1 MEYITLDIVENQYPK
16 TLNPNLIP
24 YNSVAKNTFDFT
36 GIYPDINKVEFTINS
51 INDIIPV
58 EETTFQFILAIKK
71 YKDDAPESIKYFTSP
86 SFFTKLEDSLFE
98 ANPYFVNSSFG
109 KYFYYDFSQKPTRQ
123 FTAQAQYIVEITLE
137 ETLSLF
143 KQPTDLNKKSLKR
156 LENETG
162 VNFKKNIYYNYK
174 DNSIDYEALVRY
186 INWVVSSETLP
197 EIIESN
203 GVLTPDLLCE
213 FDYGVLDS
221 NGNFIT
227 KAQYDLETKMAD
239 LQDELIGVDSDI
251 AKVEYAIQNPDKAN
265 LDLASLAIGAGA
277 SGLAAAGLGIAGSAL
292 AGAGALITT
301 TTTLGLTGGIGTAL
315 GIAATTTT
323 AATGLGT
330 AVSILGA
337 LGGPIGIAAALV
349 VGGLFAFFSSSKSK
363 NEQQKKINEFV
374 QNLKG
379 ELVKLKAKKAEIEV
393 KLQNLKKDMTIV
405 GSSEVNLS
413 GANKIDLT
421 K

>member
-16 TLNPNLIP
+16 TLNANLIP

-71 YKDDAPESIKYFTSP
+71 YKDDASETIKYFTSP
-86 SFFTKLEDSLFE
+86 TFFTKLEDSLFE
-98 ANPYFVNSSFG
+98 ANPYFVNSTFG

-123 FTAQAQYIVEITLE
+123 FTIQAQYIVEITLE
-137 ETLSLF
+137 ETLALF
-143 KQPTDLNKKSLKR
+143 KQPSDPNKKSLKR
-156 LENETG
+156 LENEAG

-174 DNSIDYEALVRY
+174 DNSIDYEALVRF
-186 INWVVSSETLP
+186 IDWVVSSESLP

-213 FDYGVLDS
+213 FDYGVLDA

-227 KAQYDLETKMAD
+227 KAQYDLETKLQD
-239 LQDELIGVDSDI
+239 LQDELAGVLSDI
-251 AKVEYAIQNPDKAN
+251 SKVEYAIKNPDKAQ
-265 LDLASLAIGAGA
+265 LDLGSLSLNTLAYGAGA
-277 SGLAAAGLGIAGSAL
+277 TVAGGLASGLIAGTIYATIGGGIGAAGT
-292 AGAGALITT
+292 AGALGV
-301 TTTLGLTGGIGTAL
+301 LGY
-315 GIAATTTT
+315 AAV
-323 AATGLGT
+323 G
-330 AVSILGA
+330 GA
-337 LGGPIGIAAALV
+337 LGPIGIAAGLV
-349 VGGLFAFFSSSKSK
+349 VGGLIALFGGNNKK
-363 NEQQKKINEFV
+363 NEQQKAINEFV
-374 QNLKG
+374 NNLKG
-379 ELVKLKAKKAEIEV
+379 ELVKLNTKKSDLETQIE
-393 KLQNLKKDMTIV
+393 KLKKDITIA
-405 GSSEVNLS
+405 GSSETNPM

>member
-16 TLNPNLIP
+16 TLNANLIP

-58 EETTFQFILAIKK
+58 GETTFQFILAIKK
-71 YKDDAPESIKYFTSP
+71 YKDDAPETIKYFTSP

-98 ANPYFVNSSFG
+98 ANPYFVNSTFG

-123 FTAQAQYIVEITLE
+123 FTAQADYIVEITLE
-137 ETLSLF
+137 ETLALF
-143 KQPTDLNKKSLKR
+143 KQPSDPNKKSLKR
-156 LENETG
+156 LENEAG
-162 VNFKKNIYYNYK
+162 VNFKKNIYYNYL

-213 FDYGVLDS
+213 FDYGVLDA

-227 KAQYDLETKMAD
+227 KAQYDLETKLSD
-239 LQDELIGVDSDI
+239 LQDELAGVLSDI
-251 AKVEYAIQNPDKAN
+251 SKVEYAIKNPDKAS
-265 LDLASLAIGAGA
+265 LDLGSLAIGATAG
-277 SGLAAAGLGIAGSAL
+277 GLAAAGLGLAGSAL
-292 AGAGALITT
+292 AGTGALVAT

-337 LGGPIGIAAALV
+337 VGGPIGIAAALV
-349 VGGLFAFFSSSKSK
+349 IGLGFALFSGNSKK
-363 NEQQKKINEFV
+363 NEQQKAINQFV
-374 QNLKG
+374 ANLKG
-379 ELVKLKAKKAEIEV
+379 ELAKLYTKKSDLESQIE
-393 KLQNLKKDMTIV
+393 KLNKNLTII
-405 GSSEVNLS
+405 GSTEPNPR